1 MGLQTLNLYV
11 TPVFG
16 KVFFGKL
23 FVTSVNTGQK
33 FFYSIELFIT
43 MTIYIIILLVVYKC
57 WGDM

>member
-1 MGLQTLNLYV
+1 LPIPVLLIMFFRNV

-23 FVTSVNTGQK
+23 FMTSVNTGEK
-33 FFYSIELFIT
+33 FFYYIEHFIT

-57 WGDM
+57 